1 MKAKETW
8 RKNDKRISQL
18 KAVDKELVKAKDEV
32 FKIATSSPKDLAAY
46 FEKKTKQ
53 LINAKSFNST
63 DKTAKYVDIVQD
75 VINLLPIHW
84 ISQEIVSTPSTFYF
98 VRFIL
103 TLLSVRLACR

>member
-1 MKAKETW
+1 MKAKGTW

-18 KAVDKELVKAKDEV
+18 QSVDKELVKAKDEV

-53 LINAKSFNST
+53 LINGKAFNSA
-63 DKTAKYVDIVQD
+63 DKKTKYVDIVQD

-84 ISQEIVSTPSTFYF
+84 ISQEIVSNPS
-98 VRFIL
+98 I
-103 TLLSVRLACR
+103 